1 MTNQEKIAKTKEL
14 FESKEFTEKFSQVA
28 TVAEAQ
34 ELFKSY
40 GIEISAEEFQMI
52 GEIAKG
58 IKSGELEEGELPDDL
73 AEKVAGGAAGIGDY
87 IKGFAAILY
96 GFAGIIDQ
104 VMKLFKG
111 EKIDNNP
118 LEPKT
123 EEDSTANKS
132 TTKKTITPTTTEA
145 AE

>member
-1 MTNQEKIAKTKEL
+1 MTTQERIAKTKEL
-14 FESKEFTEKFSQVA
+14 FEDKGFAEKFAKVESI
-28 TVAEAQ
+28 AEAQ

-40 GIEISAEEFQMI
+40 GLEISAEEFQAI

-58 IKSGELEEGELPDDL
+58 IKIGELEEGELPDDL
-73 AEKVAGGAAGIGDY
+73 AEKVAGGAAGVGDY

-111 EKIDNNP
+111 ETIENNP
-118 LEPKT
+118 LEPKK
-123 EEDSTANKS
+123 EEEKTDGKS
-132 TTKKTITPTTTEA
+132 TQEA
-145 AE
+145 SK

>member
-1 MTNQEKIAKTKEL
+1 MTNQEKIAKTKEI
-14 FESKEFTEKFSQVA
+14 FEDKAFTEKFSQVQS
-28 TVAEAQ
+28 VEEAQ

-40 GIEISAEEFQMI
+40 GIEVTAEEFKMI

-73 AEKVAGGAAGIGDY
+73 AEQVAGGAGVGDY

-104 VMKLFKG
+104 VIKLFKG
-111 EKIDNNP
+111 EFDEDPFANITDD
-118 LEPKT
+118 T
-123 EEDSTANKS
+123 ENTNKS
-132 TTKKTITPTTTEA
+132 SKKA
-145 AE
+145 NDK

>member
-1 MTNQEKIAKTKEL
+1 MTTQEKIERTKRL
-14 FESKEFTEKFSQVA
+14 FEDKEFIEKFSQVA

-34 ELFKSY
+34 ALFKSY
-40 GIEISAEEFQMI
+40 RIEISAEEFKMI

-73 AEKVAGGAAGIGDY
+73 AEKVAGGAAGVGDY

-104 VMKLFKG
+104 VIKLFKG
-111 EKIDNNP
+111 EKVENNP
-118 LEPKT
+118 FEQN
-123 EEDSTANKS
+123 DSQSTTN
-132 TTKKTITPTTTEA
+132 TTKKTSQKTTE
-145 AE
+145 EN

>member
-1 MTNQEKIAKTKEL
+1 MTTQERIAKTKEL
-14 FESKEFTEKFSQVA
+14 FEDKGFAEKFAKVESI
-28 TVAEAQ
+28 AEAQ

-40 GIEISAEEFQMI
+40 GLEISAEEFQAI

-73 AEKVAGGAAGIGDY
+73 AEKVAGGAAGVGDY

-111 EKIDNNP
+111 ETIENNP
-118 LEPKT
+118 LEPKK
-123 EEDSTANKS
+123 EEEKTDGKS
-132 TTKKTITPTTTEA
+132 TQEA
-145 AE
+145 SK